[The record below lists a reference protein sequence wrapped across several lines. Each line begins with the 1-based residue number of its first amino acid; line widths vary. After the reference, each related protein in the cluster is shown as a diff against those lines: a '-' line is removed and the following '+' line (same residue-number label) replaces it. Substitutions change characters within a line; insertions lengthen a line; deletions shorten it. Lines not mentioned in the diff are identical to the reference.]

1 MHGHTT
7 PAWVLASA
15 LALGCATQLAA
26 CGGGA
31 TEMRATESRPRL
43 DSARMATAPAPL
55 WGAEG
60 RPLMSPTSRQARS
73 AAQWSGQRYAT
84 RDQLAHEELVAGPY
98 TLVIDADDEAAV
110 ESGLQ
115 LADTVH
121 TYAGGKTTFGVFVR
135 SSNPAL
141 AARLAERLTLEQGWA
156 SVFVVQ

>member
-1 MHGHTT
+1 MHVHKT
-7 PAWVLASA
+7 PVRALASA
-15 LALGCATQLAA
+15 LVLGCATQLAA

-31 TEMRATESRPRL
+31 TEAGATESQSRP

-55 WGAEG
+55 WNADGSA
-60 RPLMSPTSRQARS
+60 LSSPTSPLTRS

-84 RDQLAHEELVAGPY
+84 RDQLAHEELVAAPY

-121 TYAGGKTTFGVFVR
+121 AYAGGKTTLGVFVR
-135 SSNPAL
+135 SRNSAL

-156 SVFVVQ
+156 NVFVVQ